1 MEWVTVEPE
10 TGLAWGSEQEGN
22 WQTYS
27 TKNSSTQAQCLCAA
41 ARLKDN
47 RVCIRVKVLTQA
59 SYGWARNQSISIC
72 ATATVN
78 GETVTSDTATVVCG
92 AFGSPAV
99 RGTWYCILSAL
110 PTGATVTAGG
120 GRSGWAASTVT
131 LTVPETLIE
140 FSISLP
146 EMRMG
151 TDAVIS
157 VTRDSSWLISLSWA
171 FGTKSGVLAS
181 SADIDSITWSIPD
194 MAGECNDAASGTVT
208 VTGTAY
214 SGSTLAGSATATA
227 ALSVPSATVPSIGD
241 VVIGSG
247 CAITLPGKSA
257 NFTHELA
264 YIFPVGGTQESIGT
278 YTTGAA
284 WTAPYSMASLIPS
297 AVSGKGQLVCTTCNG
312 TAVVGTV
319 TVPFTATVPLN
330 DETRPTVSMVLS
342 PVTDVLTSL
351 YIATK
356 SQVKAAFTASSKYS
370 TIASYSLTVGG
381 QTASGNPATTG
392 TVTVSGELTVTGTVT
407 DARGFSA
414 SVTDTINVYAYDSPR
429 AIPYTGQTGIIC
441 TRADATGK
449 EDDSGENLLIKAGRK
464 YSSIGGNNACSM
476 RYRIKAST
484 SDTFG
489 SWVTILTE
497 TATSDLVS
505 YLGGNIQTTASYDVE
520 LSCVDK
526 LGEAVIRF
534 TVPTSGATL
543 HLREG
548 GKGAAF
554 GKYAEED
561 NLLDVAWDLRVL
573 GSVLPTDS
581 FTGDLNTLIDKTG
594 YYVVTGCTNAPADGF
609 LVVLSQG
616 GFVFQVLLAQNGGI
630 HTRAYTGTFTSWK
643 EL

>member
-10 TGLAWGSEQEGN
+10 TGLAWGSEQEGS

-78 GETVTSDTATVVCG
+78 GETVTSDTVTVVCG

-110 PTGATVTAGG
+110 PTGTTLTAGG

-140 FSISLP
+140 FAISLP

-194 MAGECNDAASGTVT
+194 MAGECSDAASGTVT
-208 VTGTAY
+208 ISGTAY
-214 SGSTLAGSATATA
+214 SGSTLAGSATATGT
-227 ALSVPSATVPSIGD
+227 LSVPSATVPSIGE
-241 VVIGSG
+241 VLIGSSNT
-247 CAITLPGKSA
+247 ISLPRKSS
-257 NFTHELA
+257 NFTHKLS
-264 YIFPVGGTQESIGT
+264 YKFPVGGAETSIGT
-278 YTTGAA
+278 YTTDAA

-297 AVSGKGQLVCTTCNG
+297 AVSGKGQLVCTTYNG
-312 TAVVGTV
+312 TAVVGTISV
-319 TVPFTATVPLN
+319 TFTATVPLN

-356 SQVKAAFTASSKYS
+356 SQVKAAFTAGSKYS
-370 TIASYSLTVGG
+370 TIASYSLTAGG

-429 AIPYTGQTGIIC
+429 AIPYTGQTDIIC
-441 TRADATGK
+441 ARADATGK

-505 YLGGNIQTTASYDVE
+505 YLGSNIQTTASYDVE

-526 LGEAVIRF
+526 LGETVLRF

-543 HLREG
+543 HLKEG

-616 GFVFQVLLAQNGGI
+616 GVVFQVLLAQNGGI

>member
-1 MEWVTVEPE
+1 MAWTTVEP
-10 TGLAWGSEQEGN
+10 TVGSWEQTQTTYWEQNYFNIKTTQSIGRMSGQGYAVKMAIVVTYTYPSKFANAIPLYLSCAGN
-22 WQTYS
+22 STTSYS
-27 TKNSSTQAQCLCAA
+27 LNTKNT
-41 ARLKDN
+41 
-47 RVCIRVKVLTQA
+47 
-59 SYGWARNQSISIC
+59 
-72 ATATVN
+72 
-78 GETVTSDTATVVCG
+78 
-92 AFGSPAV
+92 
-99 RGTWYCILSAL
+99 
-110 PTGATVTAGG
+110 
-120 GRSGWAASTVT
+120 T
-131 LTVPETLIE
+131 LTVYYTDEAAAGTAIETIAGWTDSSGSRKTLSFTAPALLIQ
-140 FSISLP
+140 FAISLP
-146 EMRMG
+146 TMKMG

-157 VTRDSSWLISLSWA
+157 VTRDSSWLISLSWT

-194 MAGECNDAASGTVT
+194 MASECDNAASGTVT

-214 SGSTLAGSATATA
+214 SGSTLAGSATATGT
-227 ALSVPSATVPSIGD
+227 LSVPSATVPSIGE
-241 VVIGSG
+241 VLIGSG
-247 CAITLPGKSA
+247 NTISLPRKSS
-257 NFTHELA
+257 NFTHRLS
-264 YIFPVGGTQESIGT
+264 YKFPVGGTETSIGT
-278 YTTGAA
+278 FTTDAA

-297 AVSGKGQLVCTTCNG
+297 AMSGKGQLVCTTCNG
-312 TAVVGTV
+312 TAVVGTISV
-319 TVPFTATVPLN
+319 TFTATVPLN

-414 SVTDTINVYAYDSPR
+414 SVTDIINVYAYDSPR
-429 AIPYTGQTGIIC
+429 AIPYTGQTDIIC

-497 TATSDLVS
+497 TAASDLVS

-526 LGEAVIRF
+526 LGETVIRF